1 MNKQKVKTYI
11 IGDPVI
17 RERLRETGRL
27 IVKCTV
33 GAFALIGF
41 AAILT
46 AICQICAW

>member
-33 GAFALIGF
+33 GGF